1 MGSRSCT
8 LITAPITPACWRSTA
23 SSASNRTRWS
33 SSWRRRSRRPP
44 RPEIRGSAQAAAII
58 GCGMSVVARPGD
70 SGLAMQTDGFAIVV
84 EGLRKRYG
92 SLVAVDG
99 ISFRVKE
106 REIFG
111 LLGPNGAGKT
121 TTVEILEG
129 LRQADA
135 GRAVVAGIDV
145 LKTPQKVKSR
155 IGVQLQASAFFDY
168 LTLAELIEMF
178 AALYERP
185 IDAGALLRRVG
196 LEEKATSRVKT
207 LSGGQKQRLWIATA
221 LVNEPRVLFLD
232 EPTTGLD
239 PQARRNLWE
248 LAQAIRAEGRTIV
261 LTTHY
266 MDEAQTLCDRVAIM
280 DHGKI
285 LAMEPPDT
293 MIQRLL
299 DKGFHKER
307 VER

>member
-1 MGSRSCT
+1 
-8 LITAPITPACWRSTA
+8 
-23 SSASNRTRWS
+23 
-33 SSWRRRSRRPP
+33 
-44 RPEIRGSAQAAAII
+44 
-58 GCGMSVVARPGD
+58 MSVKIPATETLDLPQAHGY
-70 SGLAMQTDGFAIVV
+70 AIVV
-84 EGLRKRYG
+84 EGLRKSYG
-92 SLVAVDG
+92 SVVAVDD
-99 ISFRVKE
+99 ISFRVQE

-135 GRAVVAGIDV
+135 VAGIDV
-145 LKTPQKVKSR
+145 LKAPQKVKSR

-207 LSGGQKQRLWIATA
+207 LSGGQKQRFSIATA

-248 LAQAIRAEGRTIV
+248 LAQAIREDGRTIV

-266 MDEAQTLCDRVAIM
+266 MDEAETLCDRVAVM
-280 DHGKI
+280 DRGKI
-285 LAMEPPDT
+285 IAMDAPATLVGNLLA
-293 MIQRLL
+293 
-299 DKGFHKER
+299 KGFR
-307 VER
+307 RRQVEREANLEDVFLVLTGHELREG

>member
-1 MGSRSCT
+1 
-8 LITAPITPACWRSTA
+8 
-23 SSASNRTRWS
+23 
-33 SSWRRRSRRPP
+33 
-44 RPEIRGSAQAAAII
+44 
-58 GCGMSVVARPGD
+58 MSVTFTAGEGISR
-70 SGLAMQTDGFAIVV
+70 TDTHGFAIVV
-84 EGLRKRYG
+84 DGLRKRYG

-129 LRQADA
+129 LRTADE
-135 GRAVVAGIDV
+135 GQVLVAGIDV
-145 LKTPQKVKSR
+145 RKDPDKVKNV
-155 IGVQLQASAFFDY
+155 IGVQLQSSAFFDG
-168 LTLAELIEMF
+168 LNLVELLDMF
-178 AALYERP
+178 AALYGRTV
-185 IDAGALLRRVG
+185 DAMAILKKVDLT
-196 LEEKATSRVKT
+196 EKARSTVPK
-207 LSGGQKQRLWIATA
+207 LSGGQKQRFSIATA
-221 LVNEPRVLFLD
+221 LVNEPQILFLD

-248 LAQAIRAEGRTIV
+248 LADSIRAEGRTIV

-266 MDEAQTLCDRVAIM
+266 MDEAETLCDRVAIM
-280 DHGKI
+280 DHGKV

-293 MIQRLL
+293 LIQRLL

-307 VER
+307 VERSANLEDVFLDMTGHGLRES

>member
-1 MGSRSCT
+1 MSVTS
-8 LITAPITPACWRSTA
+8 PAGEA
-23 SSASNRTRWS
+23 
-33 SSWRRRSRRPP
+33 
-44 RPEIRGSAQAAAII
+44 GLAAAT
-58 GCGMSVVARPGD
+58 
-70 SGLAMQTDGFAIVV
+70 QGFAIVV

-129 LRQADA
+129 LRGADE

-145 LKTPQKVKSR
+145 RRDPDRVKSL
-155 IGVQLQASAFFDY
+155 IGVQLQSSAFFDG
-168 LTLAELIEMF
+168 LNLLELLDMF
-178 AALYERP
+178 AALYKRSV
-185 IDAGALLRRVG
+185 DAMAVLKKVELT
-196 LEEKATSRVKT
+196 EKARSKVST
-207 LSGGQKQRLWIATA
+207 LSGGQKQRFSIATA
-221 LVNEPRVLFLD
+221 LVNEPQILFLD

-239 PQARRNLWE
+239 PQARRNLWQ
-248 LAQAIRAEGRTIV
+248 LAESIRAEGRTIV

-266 MDEAQTLCDRVAIM
+266 MDEAEILCDRVAIM

-293 MIQRLL
+293 LIQRLL
-299 DKGFHKER
+299 DKGFRGER
-307 VER
+307 VERAANLEDVFLDMTGHGLREG